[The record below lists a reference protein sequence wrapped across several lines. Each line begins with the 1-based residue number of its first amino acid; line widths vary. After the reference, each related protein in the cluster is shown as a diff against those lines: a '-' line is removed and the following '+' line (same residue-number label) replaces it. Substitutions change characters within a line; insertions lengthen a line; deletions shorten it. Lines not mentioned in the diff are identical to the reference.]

1 MQKNKKYLAML
12 SPSWP
17 SAVTASLIASAIILG
32 TVIIVRGQNSAL
44 FDGFFATQNASIS
57 SYKILTTSL
66 AKNQIINNAPLF
78 IFWLAVGTIVYLLA
92 VKIYGV
98 VSRTEELREEMD
110 YVNVDRL
117 SLIRSAVIESF
128 VRLVGA
134 GLWLAYLLLFFKTA
148 VPFLLSMTR
157 TAALSA
163 RPVDILYIGAFLI
176 VMALSLYVNVV
187 FLRIVLLR
195 TRIFIN

>member
-1 MQKNKKYLAML
+1 ML

-17 SAVTASLIASAIILG
+17 SAVAASLIASAIMLG
-32 TVIIVRGQNSAL
+32 TVIMVRGKNSAL

-57 SYKILTTSL
+57 SYKTLTTSL

-128 VRLVGA
+128 IRLVGA
-134 GLWLAYLLLFFKTA
+134 GLWLAYLLFFFKTA
-148 VPFLLSMTR
+148 VPFLLNMTR

-163 RPVDILYIGAFLI
+163 QPVDILYIGAFLI